1 MALRSRPIPDSF
13 DDLSGLVY
21 RTDQLAL
28 TPPAPATQ
36 EIFLSGSSVM
46 GFWVRV
52 PGFERN
58 LEEAFPGVRFRV
70 DNFWAQNA
78 TISDTLLWVRQLPP
92 GRPRTLYLGL
102 YFKSF
107 QPRMRKPFIA
117 RAFPITNAALFRAL
131 FVSRTSDARAR
142 WDPNSDQAP
151 TDGFWPAEPWS
162 DAKGTGQ
169 AEEELLPVGRFPDN
183 EETRAMKDLVDLSDE
198 RHIRLVVIRTPI
210 NPAFREAYRSLIPY
224 AAYEAFL
231 ESLEPRVTVW
241 NLEDAI
247 AEPTAFVDMQHPVAS
262 GRDAFTRVVS
272 DRSVRLLESALSARK
287 SGE

>member
-1 MALRSRPIPDSF
+1 MTAPNYKTASRLDAIKPSITLAVTAKAARLKAQGIDVVSFGAGEPDF
-13 DDLSGLVY
+13 D
-21 RTDQLAL
+21 
-28 TPPAPATQ
+28 TPEHIKQA
-36 EIFLSGSSVM
+36 
-46 GFWVRV
+46 
-52 PGFERN
+52 
-58 LEEAFPGVRFRV
+58 
-70 DNFWAQNA
+70 
-78 TISDTLLWVRQLPP
+78 
-92 GRPRTLYLGL
+92 
-102 YFKSF
+102 
-107 QPRMRKPFIA
+107 
-117 RAFPITNAALFRAL
+117 
-131 FVSRTSDARAR
+131 ARAR

-183 EETRAMKDLVDLSDE
+183 EETRAMKDHDDLCDE
-198 RHIRLVVIRTPI
+198 RHIPLVVIRTPL
-210 NPAFREAYRSLIPY
+210 NPPFREAYRSLIPY